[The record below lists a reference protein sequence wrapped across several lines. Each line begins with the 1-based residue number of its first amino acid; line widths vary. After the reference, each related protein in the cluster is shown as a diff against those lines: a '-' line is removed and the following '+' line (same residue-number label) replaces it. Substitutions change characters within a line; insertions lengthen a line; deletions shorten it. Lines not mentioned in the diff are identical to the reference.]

1 MEVNCLSDCALE
13 ETVVETWGDFACFAM
28 PEARVE
34 RLTYPFPTPSA
45 ARGMLSAIYSKPL
58 EFYWQINRIEVLN
71 PIRYISFKRNEVK
84 SKASGKSWIF
94 TDEERTQRQTVALQD
109 VRYRI
114 AASIIPR
121 PAFEGQERRLYEQAR
136 RRIRHGKAFHQP
148 AFGLREFVAYFE
160 EPSDRAP
167 IDDSLDAGLMLYDIF
182 DFPRDITVK
191 KKATP
196 RLALFHAEMKN
207 GVIQIPPYDS
217 AQVFKAS
224 GPVSDAVL
232 NGGALC

>member
-1 MEVNCLSDCALE
+1 MDKFEFEEV
-13 ETVVETWGDFACFAM
+13 VVETWGDFACFSM
-28 PEARVE
+28 PEAKVE

-45 ARGMLSAIYSKPL
+45 ARGILSAIYSKRT

-84 SKASGKSWIF
+84 SKTSGKNWIF
-94 TDEERTQRQTVALQD
+94 TDEDRTQRQTVALQD

-121 PAFEGQERRLYEQAR
+121 PAFEGQKRQLYEQAR
-136 RRIRHGKAFHQP
+136 RRICNGKAFYQP
-148 AFGLREFVAYFE
+148 SFGLREFVAYFE
-160 EPSDRAP
+160 EPSDRMP
-167 IDDSLDAGLMLYDIF
+167 IAESLDAGLMLYDVF
-182 DFPRDITVK
+182 DFPRDMTVK
-191 KKATP
+191 KKVTP

-217 AQVFKAS
+217 TQVFKA
-224 GPVSDAVL
+224 GTPMSDAVL
-232 NGGALC
+232 NGGSLC